1 MWPEQAAETAG
12 AAIAGGQRRAG
23 QGDGA
28 RRWRRSDCPTIHNA
42 PSARSAWS
50 HPRRLLDA
58 QPVSRS
64 WASSRQD
71 RCTPRPLPDRDRGP
85 SVTVLDPTYEKLTL
99 GKRGEPGAPGRHLS
113 GRAMAAAA
121 PGGFSMKRSAVGKPS
136 LPGQVATRRGSRSRL
151 PFVNLCGATWLPKT
165 FATVRESVEH
175 ELAKCERRSG
185 PSAIRQATMGAPP
198 ATGRPAARGR
208 SVERW
213 WGRQRSARATC
224 AGPATARWA
233 GLGRTGR
240 RGEASRTAFCRLWR
254 CWGAAQAGRADAEE
268 PAGELAAVVPVE
280 GRQAAAPTQVA
291 CPRRVACAAH
301 EGRGSAARST
311 SGHDRCGR
319 GGRSDRPARGTDATG
334 VRWA

>member
-1 MWPEQAAETAG
+1 MWPEQAPETAG

-28 RRWRRSDCPTIHNA
+28 RRWHQSGCSTIHDA

-50 HPRRLLDA
+50 HHPRRLLDA

-71 RCTPRPLPDRDRGP
+71 RGTPRPLPDRYRGP

-113 GRAMAAAA
+113 QRAMAAAA
-121 PGGFSMKRSAVGKPS
+121 PGGLSMARSAAGKPS
-136 LPGQVATRRGSRSRL
+136 LRGQIFTRLGSRSRL
-151 PFVNLCGATWLPKT
+151 PFVNLYGATWLPKT

-198 ATGRPAARGR
+198 ASGRPAARGM
-208 SVERW
+208 SVQPW
-213 WGRQRSARATC
+213 WGRQRSARTC
-224 AGPATARWA
+224 AGPATARW
-233 GLGRTGR
+233 R
-240 RGEASRTAFCRLWR
+240 RGEASRTAFCRSWR

-268 PAGELAAVVPVE
+268 PAGELAAVVPVD

-291 CPRRVACAAH
+291 CPRRVVCAAH

-319 GGRSDRPARGTDATG
+319 GGRSDRLARGTDATG